1 MVMSKNRPFVTNEK
15 IIQLESGDVMHGIKS
30 SSDGFSNFGEAYF
43 SEILPNNIKAWKRH
57 KLITSNILVPSGRV
71 LFVVIEED
79 INDLTYKE
87 YIISKNEYLRLTI
100 PPMNWYGFKGISDKV
115 SVLMNITDQEHD
127 PQESETV
134 EIDKFDY
141 DWSLI

>member
-1 MVMSKNRPFVTNEK
+1 
-15 IIQLESGDVMHGIKS
+15 
-30 SSDGFSNFGEAYF
+30 
-43 SEILPNNIKAWKRH
+43 
-57 KLITSNILVPSGRV
+57 
-71 LFVVIEED
+71 
-79 INDLTYKE
+79 
-87 YIISKNEYLRLTI
+87 
-100 PPMNWYGFKGISDKV
+100 MNWYGFKGISDKV

>member
-141 DWSLI
+141 DW